1 MAGLSCDSA
10 GIRTQDHY
18 IKSVMLYQLSYG
30 IFPNNFGSGFDA
42 VSVIAGAKVGKPT
55 VPASPMP
62 KIIRILCFFFILA
75 LAAPVAQ
82 AKGPE
87 MKKADSLFVNQ
98 RFTEARELYTQAFL
112 GQKKTSKANLLKL
125 AFLEEG
131 RDNALAAIY
140 YLHQFYLL
148 QPEAEVKHKIEDL
161 ATQQK
166 LQGYSIDEADYGY
179 FLYRTYVPLIENA
192 LLVMAAIVFIWLL
205 VRKFRGVSLGYSP
218 VFTLLFLAAAAY
230 FNNFSLP
237 YKRAILNGEKTLLMS
252 APSSGAK
259 VEAVLDRG
267 HRIEW
272 ISEKDVWLEIK
283 WNEKKGWVKKST
295 LLFFL

>member
-1 MAGLSCDSA
+1 
-10 GIRTQDHY
+10 
-18 IKSVMLYQLSYG
+18 MLYQLSYG
-30 IFPNNFGSGFDA
+30 IFPNNFGAGFDA
-42 VSVIAGAKVGKPT
+42 VSVIAGAKVGKPA

-62 KIIRILCFFFILA
+62 KILRFLSLFFSLTLAGIRLQ
-75 LAAPVAQ
+75 AQ
-82 AKGPE
+82 VPGTQ
-87 MKKADSLFVNQ
+87 KADSLFANQ
-98 RFTEARELYTQAFL
+98 RFSEARDLYAAAFEQ
-112 GQKKTSKANLLKL
+112 GKKTSKANLLKL

-166 LQGYSIDEADYGY
+166 LQGYSIDEADYAY
-179 FLYRTYVPLIENA
+179 FLYRTYVPLIEN
-192 LLVMAAIVFIWLL
+192 LLMVACILVFGWLL
-205 VRKFRGVSLGYSP
+205 VRKIRGVSLGYSP
-218 VFTLLFLAAAAY
+218 VFTLLFLAITAY
-230 FNNFSLP
+230 FTNFSLP
-237 YKRAILNGEKTLLMS
+237 YKRAILQGEKTLLMS

-267 HRIEW
+267 HRVEW
-272 ISEKDVWLEIK
+272 LSERDVWLEIK

-295 LLFFL
+295 LLFFN

>member
-1 MAGLSCDSA
+1 
-10 GIRTQDHY
+10 
-18 IKSVMLYQLSYG
+18 MLYQLSYG
-30 IFPNNFGSGFDA
+30 IFPNNFGSGFDT
-42 VSVIAGAKVGKPT
+42 VSVIAGAKVGKPV

-62 KIIRILCFFFILA
+62 KILRFLCFFFAFA
-75 LAAPVAQ
+75 LPVTGLQ
-82 AKGPE
+82 AKVPGTQ
-87 MKKADSLFVNQ
+87 KADSLFANQ
-98 RFTEARELYTQAFL
+98 RFSEARDLYAAAFEQ
-112 GQKKTSKANLLKL
+112 GKKTSKANLLKL

-131 RDNALAAIY
+131 RDNFLAAIY

-148 QPEAEVKHKIEDL
+148 QPEAEVKQKIEDL

-166 LQGYSIDEADYGY
+166 FQGYSIDEADYGY

-192 LLVMAAIVFIWLL
+192 LLVIAVLVFIWLL
-205 VRKFRGVSLGYSP
+205 VRKIRGVSLGYSP

-252 APSSGAK
+252 APSSGSK

-272 ISEKDVWLEIK
+272 ITEKDVWLEIK